1 MATTVNW
8 GTSSDG
14 ASKRIRLRAADATFV
29 SGSLSTQSQFCNQG
43 PVTLHILFLE
53 VPEQSPPLTDHHE
66 QTSPTVMILFM
77 GLQVLGEVVDTLSQ
91 QRYLNLGRTRVG
103 GMRAVIIYNCLSV
116 FHEVLSYACKWS
128 GDCPPGE

>member
-66 QTSPTVMILFM
+66 QTSPAVMILFM